1 MLSSIRRDRTARGL
15 RFTIMPGALLLLLA
29 AASMAQ
35 QLPPPPSSSVFGA
48 ALHLSDAG
56 CARPDARTLE
66 AFARD
71 AQHAVVTQGA
81 AQAFPEEALRERLA
95 GTVTLR
101 LTYAANQD
109 RPVIDVERSSGHAV
123 LDQYAVALAQGAA
136 LRPPDTL
143 RCRAFDVGFPLRFR
157 VQATPADQP

>member
-1 MLSSIRRDRTARGL
+1 MISSIRRDRTARAL
-15 RFTIMPGALLLLLA
+15 RSAILPVGLLLA
-29 AASMAQ
+29 TAASYAQ

-48 ALHLSDAG
+48 ALRFSDAG
-56 CARPDARTLE
+56 CARPDVQTLE

-71 AQHAVVTQGA
+71 AQRAVVDQGA
-81 AQAFPEEALRERLA
+81 AHTFPEEALRERLG

-109 RPVIDVERSSGHAV
+109 RPAVDVERSSGHAV
-123 LDQYAVALAQGAA
+123 LDRYAIALAQGAA

-157 VQATPADQP
+157 VRATPADQP